1 MQGPELLRWSNR
13 LLFKKQNPQSP
24 LGSQLKNSSLVFCY
38 FSKGLEWTPLLL
50 FLSLLQTCSHSN
62 LNRIQGSSPSPPPNV
77 KCSPHSSINST
88 AWTPTDERGRS
99 KESVPRGQRDILW
112 VLSFPNKHL
121 LSRVDKCRL
130 LGDLISE
137 TNQRV
142 SVSDFISLFVVHTQ
156 IVLSK
161 ERICCL
167 VLKRFLSAVI
177 FVVVVE
183 LLSCV
188 WLFATPWTAAR
199 RAPLSCTLSQSLLK
213 CMSIELVMR
222 PTILSSVPLCSF
234 FPQSFPASRSFPMS
248 QFFASSGQ
256 SIGVSALALALP
268 MNIQGWFPLGLN
280 SLISLPSKE
289 LSRVFSN
296 TTVEKHQ
303 FFGAQPSLW
312 SNSHI
317 YTWLPE
323 KP

>member
-13 LLFKKQNPQSP
+13 LLFEKQNPQSP

-199 RAPLSCTLSQSLLK
+199 RAPLSCTLSQSLLNF
-213 CMSIELVMR
+213 MFIELVMLSISSSS
-222 PTILSSVPLCSF
+222 ILFSFYLQSS
-234 FPQSFPASRSFPMS
+234 PASGSFPMS
-248 QFFASSGQ
+248 QLFTKMAKIWSFSFNISPFDEY
-256 SIGVSALALALP
+256 SRLISFRIDWFDLLA
-268 MNIQGWFPLGLN
+268 IQGTLK
-280 SLISLPSKE
+280 SLLQQHS
-289 LSRVFSN
+289 
-296 TTVEKHQ
+296 
-303 FFGAQPSLW
+303 
-312 SNSHI
+312 
-317 YTWLPE
+317 
-323 KP
+323 